1 MATGSDPAT
10 QCLLWVRASRR
21 RLYSAMA
28 LGQPGPDRLRETDR
42 AGELRLGLIALDHA
56 LNAARWMVPGGGA
69 GVGHVPGGTDMEG
82 PAGSGLTDLAGFE
95 AVRERVRGVRN
106 VITHFDDR
114 IAGGYA
120 AEVEATPD
128 GITARQ
134 CGITFSLGF
143 VEWERWLDD
152 LERWC
157 GAVPTGEPADAPA
170 GS

>member
-10 QCLLWVRASRR
+10 QCLLWARASRR

-28 LGQPGPDRLRETDR
+28 LGQPGPDRMRETDR

-56 LNAARWMVPGGGA
+56 LNAARWMLSGGA
-69 GVGHVPGGTDMEG
+69 VRAGRLARDPDTEG
-82 PAGSGLTDLAGFE
+82 PTGLGLADLADLE
-95 AVRERVRGVRN
+95 SIRERVRGIRN

-114 IAGGYA
+114 IAAGYA

-134 CGITFSLGF
+134 RGTTFSLGF

-157 GAVPTGEPADAPA
+157 GAVRSGEPAEAPA

>member
-56 LNAARWMVPGGGA
+56 LNAARWMLSGGA
-69 GVGHVPGGTDMEG
+69 VRAGLPQGPGTDG
-82 PAGSGLTDLAGFE
+82 LAGADLTDLAGFE

-114 IAGGYA
+114 IAAGYA
-120 AEVEATPD
+120 AEVEATPE

-134 CGITFSLGF
+134 RGITFSLGF

-157 GAVPTGEPADAPA
+157 GAVRSGEPAEAPA